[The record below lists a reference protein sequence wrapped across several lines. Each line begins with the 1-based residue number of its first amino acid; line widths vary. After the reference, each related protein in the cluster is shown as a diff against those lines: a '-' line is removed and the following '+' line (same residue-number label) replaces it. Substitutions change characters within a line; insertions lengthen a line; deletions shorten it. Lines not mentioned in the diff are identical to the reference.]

1 MTIIAGS
8 TCLVG
13 AYLCFAGSS
22 SDGGIIRRELA
33 ASTTTTKQ
41 STSKR
46 LQRKK
51 KKRKG
56 RILADDEE
64 VAEAPS
70 IGNIV
75 TSTPHRQTHT
85 LELLL
90 GSNQSPHTF
99 AISTGLDVP
108 LLLPCARCNGCN
120 ACPEATDADFAG
132 KIDDVDDLR
141 ACYDP
146 AVSDTAVFTECSTC
160 PSSLN
165 PSHQYQCG
173 ANTGGM
179 CLSTSTIGST
189 ITNEKGFVQDGTY
202 TAMKVTDIA
211 TLLFNQADNSF
222 NSRST
227 TSKVGKKDSVTLP
240 LAIDCLSQA
249 EGFAAQ
255 NLGAYGDVD
264 GDGDEKDDA
273 RWRGAGLV
281 GMSAAPTSFL
291 SMLVSEGIIPNRR
304 FGLCF
309 DKMSFGVVLSDEER
323 EADDIADGRMGRNDN
338 DVSLGDV
345 DRGHHIT
352 PLVFARNSAL
362 EKENQNNQETTIKV
376 RVSYAVR
383 LRKVYLRQ
391 GDIESAASIGDG
403 PVPSLASIGNDYGE
417 DATVYALDQVDYDR
431 INGGVNG
438 SLPGVSVDTELS
450 YTYFDRALGK
460 DFIGAF
466 EDMSGRKFSYLGME
480 LTNEEVRTLPTVL
493 LQLEADNAEQT
504 GDDPSTIPGLA
515 AYRNLDTHH
524 PFDVVI
530 AIPPSHYLKYDH
542 ATDRF
547 SIKFFVSIEDP
558 SGISRLG
565 SNVPGP

>member
-13 AYLCFAGSS
+13 AYLCFAGPS
-22 SDGGIIRRELA
+22 SDGGIIRRELS
-33 ASTTTTKQ
+33 ASTTTTIKQ

-46 LQRKK
+46 LQRGKK
-51 KKRKG
+51 SKG
-56 RILADDEE
+56 RILADDED

-90 GSNQSPHTF
+90 GSNRSPHTF

-108 LLLPCARCNGCN
+108 LLLPCERCNGCS
-120 ACPEATDADFAG
+120 ACPETTDADFAG
-132 KIDDVDDLR
+132 KIDDVDDLHT
-141 ACYDP
+141 CYDP
-146 AVSDTAVFTECSTC
+146 AASDTAVFTECSTC
-160 PSSLN
+160 PSSL
-165 PSHQYQCG
+165 PVHPLHQYQCG
-173 ANTGGM
+173 VNTGGM
-179 CLSTSTIGST
+179 CISTSTIGST
-189 ITNEKGFVQDGTY
+189 ITNGKGFVQDGTY
-202 TAMKVTDIA
+202 TAIAVTDIA

-222 NSRST
+222 SSRS
-227 TSKVGKKDSVTLP
+227 SAREVGKKDSMTLP

-291 SMLVSEGIIPNRR
+291 GILASEGIISNRR

-323 EADDIADGRMGRNDN
+323 EAYNIADGRMGRNDN
-338 DVSLGDV
+338 VVSLGDV

-362 EKENQNNQETTIKV
+362 EKENQNNQETTIKA
-376 RVSYAVR
+376 SYAVR

-391 GDIESAASIGDG
+391 GDIESAASIGDR

-431 INGGVNG
+431 INGGVMEVY
-438 SLPGVSVDTELS
+438 P
-450 YTYFDRALGK
+450 
-460 DFIGAF
+460 AF
-466 EDMSGRKFSYLGME
+466 
-480 LTNEEVRTLPTVL
+480 
-493 LQLEADNAEQT
+493 
-504 GDDPSTIPGLA
+504 
-515 AYRNLDTHH
+515 
-524 PFDVVI
+524 
-530 AIPPSHYLKYDH
+530 
-542 ATDRF
+542 
-547 SIKFFVSIEDP
+547 
-558 SGISRLG
+558 
-565 SNVPGP
+565 